1 MPEVSVHYYP
11 DVLVSWY
18 LTRIP
23 NNIGTYLGLT
33 GCSLNYLELFY
44 CKLAQYFCS
53 KNDVNSLIHELT
65 NHNFENK
72 NDNALLKTQLS
83 KVFEKYHYKLSN
95 NDNLKVKIANEI
107 VKFEPMI
114 NQCFKYNTLEMIL
127 DALRNESSKN
137 MAHAN
142 NNAIGQWCLKT
153 YDQLMNLSPLSL
165 KLTLRLLAVAKHETI
180 AEHAQ
185 TCFKVGTKLL
195 TIENFCKGIIYRLGP
210 NKDRSGKKPKETYPY
225 GITHENMSLL
235 SNVINA
241 IFDTNANNLFEL
253 RVVKDEQGHTII
265 AFVNQ
270 RIDASMPPA
279 LKVDDIV
286 THHKL

>member
-1 MPEVSVHYYP
+1 MIATYTKPVISLVNGYFMGGGAALALHSLFTIISENAVFSMPEVSVHYYP

-210 NKDRSGKKPKETYPY
+210 NKDRSGKKTKR
-225 GITHENMSLL
+225 NLSLWYY
-235 SNVINA
+235 SRKYVI
-241 IFDTNANNLFEL
+241 
-253 RVVKDEQGHTII
+253 VKQCYKCN
-265 AFVNQ
+265 F
-270 RIDASMPPA
+270 
-279 LKVDDIV
+279 
-286 THHKL
+286 